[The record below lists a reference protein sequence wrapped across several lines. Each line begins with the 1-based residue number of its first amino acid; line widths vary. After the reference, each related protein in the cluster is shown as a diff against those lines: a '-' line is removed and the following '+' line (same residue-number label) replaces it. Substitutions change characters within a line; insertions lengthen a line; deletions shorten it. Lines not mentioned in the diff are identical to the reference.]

1 MNTTSPNPHE
11 DSSSHQTPL
20 ANGTPGTTPNP
31 MPSTDREPT
40 AVRDHAPNLHAG
52 TGLRPGTPGEATER
66 GGTPGEAG
74 RGGGLRWDAGRL
86 ARVTLM
92 RVADA
97 GDGVMGR
104 LVAAYGPEGAL
115 GQVRSGRL
123 DPGFVE
129 DLTARKGRPP
139 DIDRILGAW
148 RARLPAADPIADLT
162 EGEHLG
168 ARLIVPGDLEWPTQ
182 LDDLGAERPLGL
194 WLHGNA
200 DLRFSC
206 LRSVAVVGSRA
217 ATPYGTHVAAE
228 LGAGLSEAG
237 WTVISGGAY
246 GVDAAAH
253 RGALAGAARTVAV
266 LACGTDIAYPAANQ
280 DLFSAIR
287 GRGVVVSE
295 CPLGV
300 RPTRLRFLV
309 RNRIIAALSRGT
321 VVVEAA
327 LRSGALNTAGHAISL
342 RRHLAAVPGPVTSEN
357 SAGCHRLIR
366 RAEAVCV
373 TSARELIELV
383 GAIGEDLAPEPRG
396 PVLPRDA
403 LDDETRSVLEAVPAR
418 LGTGPATIA
427 VTAGVDLLTVLR
439 CLGALAAAGY
449 VERVDRGWRLRR
461 GK

>member
-1 MNTTSPNPHE
+1 MN
-11 DSSSHQTPL
+11 
-20 ANGTPGTTPNP
+20 G
-31 MPSTDREPT
+31 MRTD
-40 AVRDHAPNLHAG
+40 AG
-52 TGLRPGTPGEATER
+52 TRIGFAVAAADAGADGLGADGDLQSGTATRQVVESLDPGRRR
-66 GGTPGEAG
+66 GS
-74 RGGGLRWDAGRL
+74 RRDAGRL

-104 LVAAYGPEGAL
+104 LVTEYGPEGAL
-115 GQVRSGRL
+115 GQVRRGRL

-129 DLTARKGRPP
+129 ELSSKKNRAPDL
-139 DIDRILGAW
+139 DRRLSAW
-148 RARLPAADPIADLT
+148 RARLPGADPVADLT
-162 EGEHLG
+162 EGERMR

-182 LDDLGAERPLGL
+182 LDDLGPDRPLGL
-194 WLHGNA
+194 WLHGDA

-217 ATPYGTHVAAE
+217 ATPYGGHVAAE
-228 LGAGLSEAG
+228 FGAGLAEGG

-253 RGALAGAARTVAV
+253 RGALAGSAPTIAV
-266 LACGTDIAYPAANQ
+266 LACGIDIAYPAGNH
-280 DLFSAIR
+280 DLFAAIR
-287 GRGVVVSE
+287 RNGVIVSE
-295 CPLGV
+295 CPLAV
-300 RPTRLRFLV
+300 RPTRPRFLV
-309 RNRIIAALSRGT
+309 RNRVIAALSRGT

-327 LRSGALNTAGHAISL
+327 LRSGALNTASHAVAL

-373 TSARELIELV
+373 TSVRDVIELV
-383 GAIGEDLAPEPRG
+383 GAMGDDLAPEPRG

-418 LGTGPATIA
+418 IGTGPATIA
-427 VTAGVDLLTVLR
+427 VAAGVDLMTVLR

-449 VERVDRGWRLRR
+449 VERVDRGWRLRSKR
-461 GK
+461 SGQVL